1 MSYAESISKFMEWAE
16 AKIAQAVKDDEAFEK
31 EAGTRDFV
39 PQRRKMI
46 CPHGISDE
54 EKIQIVLQAQ
64 EYRRQGHKA
73 PYAAKLA
80 GCHQSTYNK
89 WARDFNLPYQ
99 KTPSL

>member
-46 CPHGISDE
+46 CPHGISE
-54 EKIQIVLQAQ
+54 IGRASCRERV
-64 EYRRQGHKA
+64 
-73 PYAAKLA
+73 
-80 GCHQSTYNK
+80 
-89 WARDFNLPYQ
+89 
-99 KTPSL
+99 